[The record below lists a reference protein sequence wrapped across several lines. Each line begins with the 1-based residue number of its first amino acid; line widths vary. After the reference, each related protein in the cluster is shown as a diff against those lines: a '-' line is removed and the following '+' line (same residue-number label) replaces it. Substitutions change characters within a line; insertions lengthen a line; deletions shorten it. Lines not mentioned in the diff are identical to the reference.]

1 MVEAASGGEEP
12 GEGELWNPVGA
23 ALVLSPLQVSI
34 CRAFCLKEGLCRWGG
49 KKKV

>member
-23 ALVLSPLQVSI
+23 ALVLSPLQ
-34 CRAFCLKEGLCRWGG
+34 AFCLKEGLCRWGG